1 MAESGTA
8 QAGPG
13 TGETG
18 AGTGRTGAGPLG
30 TARERRKLLLRV
42 LRGSI
47 TSRPHDAGWLA
58 LWSATQALPALASG
72 WVVAKATGDFLAGWP
87 GTPGGLGWLSLL
99 GLAAA
104 AGALAS
110 GQTYLRVAALVEPV
124 RDELIRVIVT
134 GALRRAMAGSGSQDT
149 GAVARITHQ
158 ADIVR
163 DSLAGLMLVCVTFA
177 FSAASTLVGLTTL
190 VPATL
195 PYAVVPIAVSL
206 LLFCGLLPSMARRQR
221 RSMADEEAVAGSVSQ
236 TLAGLRDVTACGAED
251 QVRADI
257 TDRVTAQAAA
267 LRAVARMNMLRTLCL
282 AIGGW
287 LPLVLVLAAT
297 PSLARRGVGP
307 AAMVGAVIYIGGS
320 LKGALSSVTRGL
332 GGTGVRLSITLQR
345 IAEASGSSLEL
356 STRESPRDG
365 GSERPGAG
373 LAAVRGTGQVSLRN
387 VTFAYGSHAEPVL
400 RDLCLDVPGGDHL
413 AIVGPSG
420 IGKSTL
426 AGLAAGLLRPQAG
439 EVWLDGMP
447 MSAIPPLELP
457 GHRVLIPQEAY
468 VFEGTLGENLRY
480 LAPGAA
486 EADLDASADAVGLR
500 AVVTRLG
507 GYGGNVTPAAL
518 SAGERQLIA
527 LARAHL
533 SPARIVILDEATCHL
548 DPDATA
554 QAENAFVARPGTL
567 IVIAH
572 RISSAL
578 RASRVLV
585 LDGTRA
591 EIGGHAA
598 LLASSPMYRDLVGHW
613 QEAHGQAAGDPAP
626 GQGQL
631 AIRW

>member
-1 MAESGTA
+1 MAE
-8 QAGPG
+8 PG
-13 TGETG
+13 TGRPGT
-18 AGTGRTGAGPLG
+18 GTGRAGPQTGRARGGPLG
-30 TARERRKLLLRV
+30 TARERWKLLLRV
-42 LRGSI
+42 LRGSV
-47 TSRPHDAGWLA
+47 TSRPRDAGWLA
-58 LWSATQALPALASG
+58 LWSAVQALPALASG
-72 WVVAKATGDFLAGWP
+72 WVVAKATGDFLTGWP
-87 GTPGGLGWLSLL
+87 GTPGGLGWLGLL

-104 AGALAS
+104 VGALAS
-110 GQTYLRVAALVEPV
+110 GQTYRRVAALVEPV

-134 GALRRAMAGSGSQDT
+134 GALRRATADSGPRDT

-163 DSLAGLMLVCVTFA
+163 NSLAGLLLVCLTFA
-177 FSAASTLVGLTTL
+177 FSVVSTLVGLATL
-190 VPATL
+190 VPAAL
-195 PYAVVPIAVSL
+195 PYTVGPIVPSL
-206 LLFCGLLPSMARRQR
+206 ALFCCLMPSMARRQC
-221 RSMADEEAVAGSVSQ
+221 RSIVSEEAVAGSVSRAL
-236 TLAGLRDVTACGAED
+236 TGLRDVIACGAES

-257 TDRVTAQAAA
+257 MGRVTEQAAA

-297 PSLARRGVGP
+297 PSLARQGVGP

-320 LKGALSSVTRGL
+320 LRGALSSVTRGL
-332 GGTGVRLSITLQR
+332 GGTGIRLSITLQR
-345 IAEASGSSLEL
+345 IAEASGSALDPSAW
-356 STRESPRDG
+356 G
-365 GSERPGAG
+365 GGQPAERPRPDP
-373 LAAVRGTGQVSLRN
+373 AVSGTGQVSLRN
-387 VTFAYGSHAEPVL
+387 VTFAYGPHAEPVL
-400 RDLCLDVPGGDHL
+400 RDLCLDVPAGDHL

-426 AGLAAGLLRPQAG
+426 AGLAAGLLRPRAG
-439 EVWLDGMP
+439 EVWLDGLP
-447 MSAIPPLELP
+447 MSAIPVAELP

-468 VFEGTLGENLRY
+468 VFDGTLGENLRY
-480 LAPGAA
+480 LAPDAA
-486 EADLDASADAVGLR
+486 EADLDASAGAVGLR

-533 SPARIVILDEATCHL
+533 SPARIAILDEATCHL

-554 QAENAFVARPGTL
+554 RAENAFAARPGTL

-578 RASRVLV
+578 RARRVLV

-591 EIGGHAA
+591 EIGSHAE
-598 LLASSPMYRDLVGHW
+598 LLARSPMYRDLVGHW
-613 QEAHGQAAGDPAP
+613 QEAHREAHDDPAAGE
-626 GQGQL
+626 GQL